1 MVGFWAND
9 KNNYSTVHSHFF
21 TFKVIELTLWQL
33 ASLYSNCI
41 ISGSKK
47 LQVVL
52 RTFKWF

>member
-33 ASLYSNCI
+33 PYTVNCI